1 MHHDFNREM
10 ARESARVLVHAQRHP
25 RRDYVRSNQW
35 RRKRS
40 ERRARPSKMAT
51 PIKKK
56 SQSRKVPHHHHLSN
70 NHHDKRRHQRMI
82 KAMKQ
87 KRHDR
92 HPHPKSPSLMMPTGV
107 RMIRLG
113 EFFI

>member
-40 ERRARPSKMAT
+40 ERRVRPSKMAT
-51 PIKKK
+51 RIKKK
-56 SQSRKVPHHHHLSN
+56 SQSRKVPHYHLF
-70 NHHDKRRHQRMI
+70 NHHDKRRHRLMI
-82 KAMKQ
+82 KVMKHKQ
-87 KRHDR
+87 YYK
-92 HPHPKSPSLMMPTGV
+92 KKYYK
-107 RMIRLG
+107 
-113 EFFI
+113 